1 MEIMQTETKVKQ
13 LCEFGQSVWFDYIS
27 RSIIDNGELSRLIDL
42 GVTGVTS
49 NPTIFDKAIS
59 GSLDYDEKIREF
71 KDKGLDTFEIYDELT
86 VRDIQDAADL
96 FRSIFKQTKGFDGYV
111 SLEVNPLLAHKTEET
126 VKEAKRLHKKV
137 NRLNVMF
144 KIPATENG
152 FQAARVLLSEGINI
166 NFTLIFSL
174 GQYIRTA
181 DTFIKGAKEFLKS
194 GGDLRNIFSVA
205 SIFVSRIDTSVDKLI
220 DENLTRLN
228 NESKRITLQNLKG
241 KAAALNSSLIF
252 AKYLELFSKED
263 FLKLKEKG
271 LRKQRVL
278 WASTSTKNPS
288 YSDIKYV
295 TELIGKSTINTMPR
309 ATIDAFLDHGM
320 IDSALS
326 SDIRN
331 AKEVINSLKN
341 YDIDI
346 EVVCAGLLRDGVVA
360 FERSFNSLFN
370 TIELKEEKL

>member
-174 GQYIRTA
+174 EQYIRTA

-194 GGDLRNIFSVA
+194 GGDLRNICSVA